1 VSTAREVGG
10 GVRRQIDDRLGC
22 VGPAAPALP
31 LVELHDE
38 VAIGIEQS
46 PCPRAEGAPRP
57 AVEEHG
63 RLPGRIAGR
72 LPVHEVSVADVEVAA
87 VERLR
92 HRMWLHP

>member
-1 VSTAREVGG
+1 
-10 GVRRQIDDRLGC
+10 
-22 VGPAAPALP
+22 
-31 LVELHDE
+31 
-38 VAIGIEQS
+38 
-46 PCPRAEGAPRP
+46 
-57 AVEEHG
+57 VEEHG